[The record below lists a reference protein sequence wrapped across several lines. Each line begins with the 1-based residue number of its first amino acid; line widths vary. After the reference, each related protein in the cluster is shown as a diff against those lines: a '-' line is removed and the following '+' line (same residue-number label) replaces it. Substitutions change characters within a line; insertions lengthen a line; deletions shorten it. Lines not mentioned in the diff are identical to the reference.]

1 LNRAIQKQKGS
12 KIFECFCFLLFV
24 SMLIRV
30 YSFIGNTE
38 ASALN
43 LPMLV
48 AVEFFAIVF
57 GFIKAVSLHKLSFNS
72 FEISAIAFWF
82 WSCFSTI
89 SNEADIKDLVKDLV
103 FQSFWLV
110 VFLFFS
116 VYLKD
121 KKKTKE
127 INFVFKLAYVF
138 MIIIGSYYIIWSLTR
153 PAVVMSGT
161 VNTVYYPLM
170 LLPLVFTNRKKASV
184 VLGVVLVLFATL
196 ISEKRTALIALV
208 LALAIP
214 IMVNPVS
221 KRKSKIIRVIFF
233 LIIGLAVALLAYL
246 FVMYF
251 EIDIV
256 GRFLNLSN
264 DGGSGRNHIYATVW
278 KSIKSLDIGSLF
290 IGNGFNGVAKD
301 KIVMLIDSN
310 IFGFEYTS
318 AHNDFLEIIYDYGV
332 IGLILY
338 VVFLIQMIKTLFKL
352 YINRSRYFSM
362 ALSAT
367 ILYLVVST
375 SSHLIIYPTY
385 IVFLLMFMSVASNRF
400 GKGEKD

>member
-1 LNRAIQKQKGS
+1 M
-12 KIFECFCFLLFV
+12 F
-24 SMLIRV
+24 IRI
-30 YSFIGNTE
+30 YSFIGNIA
-38 ASALN
+38 ASDLN
-43 LPMLV
+43 LPILV
-48 AVEFFAIVF
+48 LIEFFAIVF
-57 GFIKAVSLHKLSFNS
+57 GFIKAVSLHKLSFSS
-72 FEISAIAFWF
+72 FELSAVVFWF

-89 SNEADIKDLVKDLV
+89 ANETDIKSLIKNLV

-121 KKKTKE
+121 RKKTQE

-138 MIIIGSYYIIWSLTR
+138 MIITGVYYIIWSLTR
-153 PAVVMSGT
+153 PAIVMSGT

-170 LLPLVFTNRKKASV
+170 LLPLVFTKRNKMSV
-184 VLGVVLVLFATL
+184 VLGILLLLFATL

-208 LALAIP
+208 LALVIP
-214 IMVNPVS
+214 IIINPNS
-221 KRKSKIIRVIFF
+221 KRKSKFKRAILF
-233 LIIGLAVALLAYL
+233 LLVGLAVFALAYL
-246 FVMYF
+246 FILYF
-251 EIDIV
+251 EIDIID
-256 GRFLNLSN
+256 RFMNLSN

-278 KSIKSLDIGSLF
+278 QSIKNLGVRDLF
-290 IGNGFNGVAKD
+290 IGNGFNGVAND

-318 AHNDFLEIIYDYGV
+318 AHNDFLEIIYDYGI
-332 IGLILY
+332 IGLLLY
-338 VVFLIQMIKTLFKL
+338 VFFLAQMVKVLFKL

-400 GKGEKD
+400 GKGEKG

>member
-1 LNRAIQKQKGS
+1 MNNAIQRQKIS
-12 KIFECFCFLLFV
+12 KIFEGFCLLLFA
-24 SMLIRV
+24 SMFLRI
-30 YSFIGNTE
+30 YSLIGNVD
-38 ASALN
+38 ANQFN
-43 LPMLV
+43 LPVMFCI
-48 AVEFFAIVF
+48 EIFAIFF
-57 GFIKAVSLHKLSFNS
+57 GFAKAVSLHKISFNS
-72 FEISAIAFWF
+72 FEICAVVFWI

-89 SNEADIKDLVKDLV
+89 ANEPDVKDLIKDLI

-116 VYLKD
+116 VYFKD
-121 KKKTKE
+121 RKKKAE
-127 INFVFKLAYVF
+127 INFVFKVAYVF
-138 MIIIGSYYIIWSLTR
+138 MIITGVYYVIWSLTR

-170 LLPLVFTNRKKASV
+170 LLPLVFTNRKRASV
-184 VLGVVLVLFATL
+184 VIGVLLLLFSTL

-208 LALAIP
+208 LALVIP
-214 IMVNPVS
+214 IIINPAS
-221 KRKSKIIRVIFF
+221 KRKSKLKRAVLFSV
-233 LIIGLAVALLAYL
+233 IGLAALVLAYL
-246 FVMYF
+246 FILYF
-251 EIDIV
+251 DIDII
-256 GRFLNLSN
+256 GRFMNLSN
-264 DGGSGRNHIYATVW
+264 DGGSGRNHIYETVW
-278 KSIKSLDIGSLF
+278 HCIKNMNVRDLF

-332 IGLILY
+332 IGLLLY
-338 VVFLIQMIKTLFKL
+338 LIFIVQMIKTLFKL
-352 YINRSRYFSM
+352 YVNRSRYFSM

-400 GKGEKD
+400 GKGEKG

>member
-1 LNRAIQKQKGS
+1 
-12 KIFECFCFLLFV
+12 
-24 SMLIRV
+24 MLIRI

-121 KKKTKE
+121 RKKTKE

-153 PAVVMSGT
+153 PAIVMSGT

-170 LLPLVFTNRKKASV
+170 LLPLVFTKRSKMSA
-184 VLGVVLVLFATL
+184 VLGVLLLLFATL
-196 ISEKRTALIALV
+196 ISEKRTALIAIV
-208 LALAIP
+208 LALVIP
-214 IMVNPVS
+214 IIINPNS
-221 KRKSKIIRVIFF
+221 KRKSKFKRAILF
-233 LIIGLAVALLAYL
+233 LLVGLAVFALAYL
-246 FVMYF
+246 FILYF
-251 EIDIV
+251 EIDIID
-256 GRFLNLSN
+256 RFMNLSN

-278 KSIKSLDIGSLF
+278 RSIKNLGIRDLF
-290 IGNGFNGVAKD
+290 IGNGFNGVAND

-318 AHNDFLEIIYDYGV
+318 AHNDFLEIIYDYGI
-332 IGLILY
+332 IGLLLY
-338 VVFLIQMIKTLFKL
+338 VFFLAQMVKVLFKL

-400 GKGEKD
+400 GKGEKG